1 MARTGLAAALA
12 AVVVVLAG
20 AAGADEAQ
28 SEAQSEA
35 KAAVV
40 TAAVAVQP
48 AAAPAAPET
57 RRGPE
62 TGLPLPRYV
71 SLKTSEGRA
80 RRGPNRTHRIDW
92 VFARRDM
99 PLRVTAEFEHW
110 RRVEDHEGQGGWMHH
125 ALLSGVR
132 TVLVTEDLAAMRAM
146 PQPGAP
152 EVAYLQA
159 GVVARVLRCEPDWC
173 RLGVDGHRGWVGR
186 EALWGVEPHEF
197 LD

>member
-1 MARTGLAAALA
+1 MKANAGLA
-12 AVVVVLAG
+12 VVLAASVLMFVG
-20 AAGADEAQ
+20 VPQAASAQ
-28 SEAQSEA
+28 S
-35 KAAVV
+35 
-40 TAAVAVQP
+40 P
-48 AAAPAAPET
+48 AAAATEP

-80 RRGPNRTHRIDW
+80 RRGPARTHRIDW

-132 TVLVTEDLAAMRAM
+132 TVLVMEDMAKMRA
-146 PQPGAP
+146 QPSPNAP
-152 EVAYLQA
+152 EMAYLQA
-159 GVVARVLRCEPDWC
+159 GVVARILRCEADWC
-173 RLGVDGHRGWVGR
+173 RLGVDGHRGWVER
-186 EALWGVEPHEF
+186 AALWGVEPHEF